1 MNASNDKIL
10 ITEIVHPILAQMLTE
25 AGFECTHLEKTTY
38 EEVLPIIGDY
48 VGLVVRSK
56 IKVDEAL
63 IKQGR
68 NLQFIGRTGSG
79 MELIDT
85 QYAQQR
91 NIMCLNSPEGNCDS
105 VAEQAIGMLLAIL
118 HNIVKSDRELRQQ
131 LWQRLENTGTELL
144 GRTVGI
150 VGYGNTGSAFA
161 RRLQGFGVDVL
172 AYDKYKTGYSN
183 NWVRETDMHAIFSK
197 ADILSLHIPF
207 TAETRHLV
215 NSAFIE
221 RFAKPIYLIN
231 TSRGEVV
238 NTLDVLRA
246 LDSGQLKGA
255 AFDVFENE
263 DLHQFSEADWQWYES
278 LIRRNNV
285 VLTPHTAGVSQESA
299 YKMAFILGK
308 KILNFLKR

>member
-1 MNASNDKIL
+1 MNSSKGKIL
-10 ITEIVHPILAQMLTE
+10 ITEVVHPILAQMLGE
-25 AGFECTHLEKTTY
+25 AGYDCTHLEKTTY
-38 EEVLPIIGDY
+38 DEIESIIGDY
-48 VGLVVRSK
+48 IGLVVRSK
-56 IKVDEAL
+56 IKVDSAL
-63 IKQGR
+63 IKRGSR
-68 NLQFIGRTGSG
+68 LQFIGRTGSG

-85 QYAQQR
+85 QYAQQCG
-91 NIMCLNSPEGNCDS
+91 ITCLNSPEGNCDS
-105 VAEQAIGMLLAIL
+105 VAEQAVGMLLAIL
-118 HNIVKSDRELRQQ
+118 HNIVKSDRELRQH
-131 LWQRLENTGTELL
+131 LWQRLENTGSELL
-144 GRTVGI
+144 GKTVGI

-197 ADILSLHIPF
+197 ADILSLHIPL
-207 TAETRHLV
+207 TSETRHLV

-263 DLHQFSEADWQWYES
+263 ELHQFSEADWQWYES
-278 LIRRNNV
+278 LVRRNNV

-308 KILNFLKR
+308 KILNFLKA